1 MIVKYIIFT
10 ILAFLAML
18 LIFSSIQNNI
28 NIDLFEGFKN
38 SDKNP
43 SFHILI
49 ATSGRKS
56 IHKMLNS
63 LKNELTKND
72 AITIVFDGE
81 NSKQKSKISSEWL
94 NGHKAHINIIEQ
106 IPNLGYWG
114 HGIRNKYQGILSP
127 KCTFIMHADDDDI
140 YIPGSFN
147 KLRKLCID
155 KDTFYIAKMERI
167 YKDHNKKKEII
178 PSINDPKLI
187 TLGNIGTPNFIV
199 PTSIAPKGEWENIY
213 GGDFS
218 YYNSVHK
225 LANNVVILDNV
236 IYTVYK
242 K

>member
-1 MIVKYIIFT
+1 MTTKYIIFT
-10 ILAFLAML
+10 IFVIFVILAICL
-18 LIFSSIQNNI
+18 LIQKI
-28 NIDLFEGFKN
+28 NIDLFEGFN
-38 SDKNP
+38 GSDKTP

-56 IHKMLNS
+56 LHKMLNS
-63 LKNELTKND
+63 LKNELNNND

-81 NSKQKSKISSEWL
+81 KSKQKSKISSEWL

-127 KCTFIMHADDDDI
+127 ECTFIMHADDDDK

-147 KLRKLCID
+147 KLRKSCID

-167 YKDHNKKKEII
+167 YKNHNKTTEII
-178 PSINDPKLI
+178 PSINNPKLL
-187 TLGNIGTPNFIV
+187 TLGNVGTPNFIV
-199 PTSIAPKGEWENIY
+199 PSSIAPKGKWDNVY

-218 YYNSVHK
+218 YYNSVCNF
-225 LANNVVILDNV
+225 ANNIVILDNV
-236 IYTVYK
+236 IYTIYK